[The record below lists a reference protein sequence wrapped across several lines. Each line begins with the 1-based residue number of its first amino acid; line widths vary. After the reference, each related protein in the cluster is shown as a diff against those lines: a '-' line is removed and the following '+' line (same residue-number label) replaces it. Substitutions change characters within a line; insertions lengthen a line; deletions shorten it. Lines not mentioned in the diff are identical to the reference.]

1 MQLMEIMLLKYCSV
15 SFGLLFGISLRN
27 LISLSSNPNIWKPQ
41 NSNKVLENHFKKR
54 DFWGDFFKVVQ
65 LYEFD
70 LKNGWF
76 CDQKSHKIEG

>member
-1 MQLMEIMLLKYCSV
+1 MSGEFPKMQLMEIMLLKYCSV

-41 NSNKVLENHFKKR
+41 NSNKVLENRLKKGFLGR
-54 DFWGDFFKVVQ
+54 FLKVVQ

-70 LKNGWF
+70 L
-76 CDQKSHKIEG
+76 